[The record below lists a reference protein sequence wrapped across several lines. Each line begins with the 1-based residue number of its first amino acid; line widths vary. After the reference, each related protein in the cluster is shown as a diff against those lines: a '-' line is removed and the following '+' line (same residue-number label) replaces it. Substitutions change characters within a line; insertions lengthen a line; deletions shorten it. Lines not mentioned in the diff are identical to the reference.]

1 MDISESEIF
10 LENIL
15 VKISDRS
22 GYDGE
27 DNLCVF
33 LFCSIA
39 IFLIQREEYK
49 TYTSS
54 LPFQIPGGS
63 NPNQ

>member
-15 VKISDRS
+15 VKISDRF

-39 IFLIQREEYK
+39 IFCNTK
-49 TYTSS
+49 
-54 LPFQIPGGS
+54 GGV
-63 NPNQ
+63 